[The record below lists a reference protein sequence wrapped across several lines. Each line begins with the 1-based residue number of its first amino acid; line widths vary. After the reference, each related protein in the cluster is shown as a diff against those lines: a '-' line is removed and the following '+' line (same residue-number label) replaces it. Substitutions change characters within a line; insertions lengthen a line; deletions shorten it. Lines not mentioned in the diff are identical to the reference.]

1 MRTIFQLFGKSPF
14 GPLVEHTR
22 RVHSTVELIS
32 PLFEAFLAE
41 DWERSR
47 ELYEQISKLEH
58 KADLTKNEIR
68 DTLPRSI
75 FLPVDRQDM
84 LRYLKEQDAIAD
96 AAEDVAVI
104 VTMRHTPCPDALRP
118 EVMHLV
124 EQVIKTSELLLDAGL
139 ELQRLFESSFGGPE
153 VVKVLDMVSEVNDQ
167 EWEADKVQ
175 GSLSRALLEHEE
187 ELGAVSIILWM
198 RIIEVLGQ
206 VANHAENTGDLLR
219 MMLARG

>member
-22 RVHSTVELIS
+22 RDHSTVELIH

-47 ELYEQISKLEH
+47 ELYQQISKLEH
-58 KADLTKNEIR
+58 KADLTKDQIR
-68 DTLPRSI
+68 DTLPKSI

-104 VTMRHTPCPDALRP
+104 VTMRRTPCPDALKP

-124 EQVIKTSELLLDAGL
+124 DQVIKTSELLLDAGL

-153 VVKVLDMVSEVNDQ
+153 MVKVLDMVSEVNDQ

-175 GSLSRALLEHEE
+175 GLLSRALLEHEE

-219 MMLARG
+219 MMLARE

>member
-22 RVHSTVELIS
+22 RVHSTVELIR

-47 ELYEQISKLEH
+47 ELYQQISKLEH

-68 DTLPRSI
+68 DTLPKSI

-104 VTMRHTPCPDALRP
+104 VTMRHTPCPDALKP
-118 EVMHLV
+118 EVIHLV
-124 EQVIKTSELLLDAGL
+124 DQVIKTSELLLDAGR

-153 VVKVLDMVSEVNDQ
+153 LAKVLDMVSEVNDQ

-175 GSLSRALLEHEE
+175 GSLSRALFEHEE
-187 ELGAVSIILWM
+187 ELGAVSILLWTH
-198 RIIEVLGQ
+198 IIRVLGQ

-219 MMLARG
+219 MMLARQ